1 MDPLVSSSLIQA
13 GSGAANALI
22 NQAFAEHNRKRNY
35 YWNEKAA
42 DAADQ
47 RQRAQYKDLYSPQAM
62 LDQYAAAGLSP
73 SMMMGGGQSAVGG
86 TPAGAQGSINGP
98 YPSGNLID
106 PVAAAQIANINA
118 DTKVKEQQAVNIG
131 ADTEFTMAN
140 IIKAAEETE
149 NYRQQNMLLKLQRD
163 KLQLDIYVKS
173 ATTDE
178 EIKQCIERTKQM
190 YETTEKLRQEN
201 QSLILQNQLD
211 SATLQ
216 TRIKQAGQEYETE
229 IAETALTWANV
240 KLSGQQVQSLIDNVA
255 INQQNA
261 NINQQNADTNRQN
274 AETNRQNAETNEYNA
289 ETQRTYI
296 NGIIE
301 QWAIQNGFTEQE
313 LKQGRTKMW
322 LDFVANI
329 IGSILNLANGIL
341 NFVGKK

>member
-1 MDPLVSSSLIQA
+1 MDPLITSNLVQA
-13 GSGAANALI
+13 GSNAVNTLI
-22 NQAFAEHNRKRNY
+22 QQAFAEHNRKRNY

-42 DAADQ
+42 NAADQ
-47 RQRAQYKDLYSPQAM
+47 RQRAQYEDLYSPQAM
-62 LDQYAAAGLSP
+62 INQYAAAGLSP
-73 SMMMGGGQSAVGG
+73 SMMMSGGQSSVGG
-86 TPAGAQGSINGP
+86 TPAGTQGSLNGP

-163 KLQLDIYVKS
+163 KLQLDIYIKS

-178 EIKQCIERTKQM
+178 EIKQCIEQTEQM
-190 YETTEKLRQEN
+190 YQTTKKLRQEN
-201 QSLILQNQLD
+201 QSLLLQNELD

-216 TRIKQAGQEYETE
+216 TRIKQAGQEYQTE

-240 KLSGQQVQSLIDNVA
+240 KLSDQQVQSLIDNVA

-261 NINQQNADTNRQN
+261 NINQQNANINQQNADTNQQN
-274 AETNRQNAETNEYNA
+274 AKTNEYNA
-289 ETQRTYI
+289 ETQRTHI

-301 QWAIQNGFTEQE
+301 QWAKENGFTEQE
-313 LKQGRTKMW
+313 LKQGRTKLW